1 MIRIRKYTPDYSRR
15 RFLEKSAAGLMGAGV
30 LAPVWTTA
38 AENGD
43 FTKSYPEELL
53 SIEQY
58 TKGALKPGDVI
69 NADNVDLVQ
78 DLLDPVRYLQI
89 KQQGRVLGVVPAS
102 TDITKLSPME
112 YIEATFRHKGMARFD
127 DTGNVVVGDG
137 KPWVGGN
144 PFPEPTNATELFAA
158 ITLTWGRHDVS
169 FYPVKTFEQEA
180 DGRIG
185 YRYELVWCEFAPTGR
200 VSVEPMPYWPGHEDK
215 LRYQS
220 VLFTIPQD
228 YKGSS
233 FLNVWPYDQRQFPEL
248 QGYLPQFKRVR
259 RFPTSQRFEPLL
271 PGSHLY
277 FSDTWA
283 AGDPFLTWGNY
294 KEVARGPFLAGLTEN
309 WDSDDENWEG
319 KTHGGAQ
326 GNQFWDTNVELVPE
340 AIVCEAEPTG
350 YARAPISK
358 KRVWFDARTG
368 LPILMVTYDRKGDPF
383 KSFDGA
389 YSVYDNK
396 GKQVM
401 DGKYPYWSW
410 THVHAHDVQSNHM
423 SRLKQV
429 REISGGW
436 SWWVNRGVDVY
447 DEFLT
452 VAALRRLGT

>member
-1 MIRIRKYTPDYSRR
+1 MIRIRKYTTDYSRR
-15 RFLEKSAAGLMGAGV
+15 RFIEQTSAGFLGAGV
-30 LAPVWTTA
+30 LAPVWDA
-38 AENGD
+38 LAQNGD
-43 FTKSYPEELL
+43 FSAAYPDELL
-53 SIEQY
+53 SIEEY
-58 TKGALKPGDVI
+58 TRGKLKPGDMI
-69 NADNVDLVQ
+69 NADNVDDVQ

-89 KQQGRVLGVVPAS
+89 KQQGRVLELVKAT
-102 TDITKLSPME
+102 TDIMQLSPVE
-112 YIEATFRHKGMARFD
+112 YIEATVRHKGMARFD
-127 DTGNVVVGDG
+127 ETGNVVVEDG
-137 KPWVGGN
+137 KPWIGGN
-144 PFPEPTNATELFAA
+144 PFPEPKSAMELFAA

-169 FYPVKTFEQEA
+169 FYPVKTYEQSA
-180 DGRIG
+180 NGNIG
-185 YRYELVWCEFAPTGR
+185 YRYELAWCEFAPIGR
-200 VSVEPMPYWPGHEDK
+200 VKVEPLPYWPGHEDK

-220 VLFTIPQD
+220 VLFTVPQD

-233 FLNVWPYDQRQFPEL
+233 FLNIWPYDQREFPEL

-283 AGDPFLTWGNY
+283 AGDPFLTWGNF
-294 KEVARGPFLAGLTEN
+294 KIISRGPFLAGLTQN
-309 WDSDDENWEG
+309 WDSSDENWEG
-319 KTHGGAQ
+319 KTHGGPQ
-326 GNQFWDTNVELVPE
+326 GNQFWDTRVELVPE

-350 YARAPISK
+350 FARAPISK

-389 YSVYDNK
+389 YSVYDDK

-429 REISGGW
+429 KSIAGGW
-436 SWWVNRGVDVY
+436 KWWVNRGVDVY
-447 DEFLT
+447 DELLT
-452 VAALRRLGT
+452 VSALRRLGT

>member
-1 MIRIRKYTPDYSRR
+1 T
-15 RFLEKSAAGLMGAGV
+15 
-30 LAPVWTTA
+30 
-38 AENGD
+38 
-43 FTKSYPEELL
+43 
-53 SIEQY
+53 
-58 TKGALKPGDVI
+58 
-69 NADNVDLVQ
+69 VQ

-89 KQQGRVLGVVPAS
+89 KQQGRVLELVKAT

-112 YIEATFRHKGMARFD
+112 YIEATLRHKGRARFD
-127 DTGNVVVGDG
+127 ETGNVVVDDG
-137 KPWVGGN
+137 KPWLGGN
-144 PFPEPTNATELFAA
+144 PFPEPTNGMELFAA

-169 FYPVKTFEQEA
+169 FYPVKTYEQSA

-185 YRYELVWCEFAPTGR
+185 YKYELGWCEFAPTGR
-200 VSVEPMPYWPGHEDK
+200 ISVEPMPHWPGHEDK

-233 FLNVWPYDQRQFPEL
+233 FLNTWYYDQRKFPEL

-259 RFPTSQRFEPLL
+259 KFPTSQRFEPLL

-277 FSDTWA
+277 FSDAWA
-283 AGDPFLTWGNY
+283 AGDPYLTWGNF
-294 KEVARGPFLAGLTEN
+294 KLISRGPFLAGLTEN

-319 KTHGGAQ
+319 KTHGGPL
-326 GNQFWDTNVELVPE
+326 GDTFWDTRVELVPE

-368 LPILMVTYDRKGDPF
+368 LPILMVTYDRKGEPF

-429 REISGGW
+429 QQIAGGW
-436 SWWVNRGVDVY
+436 RWFVNRGVEVY
-447 DEFLT
+447 DEL
-452 VAALRRLGT
+452 

>member
-1 MIRIRKYTPDYSRR
+1 MIRIRKYTPDFARR
-15 RFLEKSAAGLMGAGV
+15 RFMERTAAGFLGAGV
-30 LAPVWTTA
+30 LAPVWETL

-43 FTKSYPEELL
+43 FAASYPEELL

-58 TKGALKPGDVI
+58 TKGQLKPGDFI
-69 NADNVDLVQ
+69 TADNVDLVQ

-89 KQQGRVLGVVPAS
+89 KQQGRQLELVKAT
-102 TDITKLSPME
+102 TDITQLSPME
-112 YIEATFRHKGMARFD
+112 YIEATLRHKGMARFD
-127 DTGNVVVGDG
+127 ETGNVVVDDG

-144 PFPEPTNATELFAA
+144 PFPEPTSGMELFAA

-169 FYPVKTFEQEA
+169 FYPVKTYEQSA

-185 YRYELVWCEFAPTGR
+185 YKYELGWCEFAPTGR
-200 VSVEPMPYWPGHEDK
+200 ISVEPMPHWPGHEDK

-220 VLFTIPQD
+220 VLFTQPQD

-233 FLNVWPYDQRQFPEL
+233 FLNTWYYDQRKFPEL

-277 FSDTWA
+277 FSDAWA
-283 AGDPFLTWGNY
+283 AGDPYLTWGNF
-294 KEVARGPFLAGLTEN
+294 KIISRGPFLAGLTEN

-319 KTHGGAQ
+319 KTHGGPL
-326 GNQFWDTNVELVPE
+326 GDTFWDTRVELVPE
-340 AIVCEAEPTG
+340 AIVAEAEPTG

-401 DGKYPYWSW
+401 DGDYPYWSW

-429 REISGGW
+429 HEITGGW
-436 SWWVNRGVDVY
+436 KWFVNRGVDVY
-447 DEFLT
+447 DDLLT

>member
-1 MIRIRKYTPDYSRR
+1 MIRIRKYTTDYSRR
-15 RFLEKSAAGLMGAGV
+15 RFIEQTSAGFLGAGV
-30 LAPVWTTA
+30 LAPVWDA
-38 AENGD
+38 LAQNGD
-43 FTKSYPEELL
+43 FSAAYPDELL
-53 SIEQY
+53 SIEEY
-58 TKGALKPGDVI
+58 TRGKLKPGDMI
-69 NADNVDLVQ
+69 NADNVDDVQ

-89 KQQGRVLGVVPAS
+89 KQQGRVLELVKAT
-102 TDITKLSPME
+102 TDIMQLSPVE
-112 YIEATFRHKGMARFD
+112 YIEATVRHKGMARFD
-127 DTGNVVVGDG
+127 ETGNVVVEDG
-137 KPWVGGN
+137 KPWIGGN
-144 PFPEPTNATELFAA
+144 PFPEPKSAMELFAA

-169 FYPVKTFEQEA
+169 FYPVKTYEQSA
-180 DGRIG
+180 NGNIG
-185 YRYELVWCEFAPTGR
+185 YRYELAWCEFAPTGR
-200 VSVEPMPYWPGHEDK
+200 VKVEPLPYWPGHEDK

-220 VLFTIPQD
+220 VLFTVPQD

-233 FLNVWPYDQRQFPEL
+233 FLNIWPYDQREFPEL

-283 AGDPFLTWGNY
+283 AGDPFLTWGNF
-294 KEVARGPFLAGLTEN
+294 KIISRGPFLAGLTQN
-309 WDSDDENWEG
+309 WDSSDENWEG
-319 KTHGGAQ
+319 KTHGGPQ
-326 GNQFWDTNVELVPE
+326 GNQFWDTRVELVPE

-350 YARAPISK
+350 FARAPISK

-389 YSVYDNK
+389 YSVYDDK

-429 REISGGW
+429 KSIAGGW
-436 SWWVNRGVDVY
+436 KWWVNRGVDVY
-447 DEFLT
+447 DELLT
-452 VAALRRLGT
+452 VSALRRLGT